1 MAYIIAEPCV
11 DVRDKACVEECPVDC
26 IYEGDR
32 TLYIQPT
39 ECIDCA
45 ACEPACPVEAIFYEG
60 DLPAEWEQFKA
71 WNAEYF
77 QGSVTGLGEPGG
89 AEKVGRSG
97 IDHPDIAKWEITDA
111 S

>member
-1 MAYIIAEPCV
+1 MAYVICEPCV
-11 DVRDKACVEECPVDC
+11 DVKDKACVEECPVDC

-32 TLYIQPT
+32 SLYIHPT

-45 ACEPACPVEAIFYEG
+45 ACEPACPVEAIFYADEV
-60 DLPAEWEQFKA
+60 PAEWSEFTA

-77 QGSVTGLGEPGG
+77 TPAVTGLGDPGG
-89 AEKVGRSG
+89 ADGVGPSG
-97 IDHPDIAKWEITDA
+97 ADHPAVAAWEI